1 MKHLLNKF
9 KNKENVGKNIS
20 SYMIFKSKIGKKNL
34 TIKEMNR
41 FKCEFNNEIFHYYW

>member
-20 SYMIFKSKIGKKNL
+20 SYMIFKSNVLKNKP
-34 TIKEMNR
+34 TIKEINQL
-41 FKCEFNNEIFHYYW
+41 KCEMNNEIFHYYW